1 LERRAENR
9 RAGPSVTY
17 IVAKREGFKG
27 GMRGYLEAIPVRRAG

>member
-1 LERRAENR
+1 MLLERRAENR

-27 GMRGYLEAIPVRRAG
+27 AKERGGKVPPH